1 MDDYDK
7 AAEWIVEA
15 VELMQM
21 NAPVMKSS
29 AAFHAENHTIKHGI
43 SNVLRHR
50 LNPKEAKVINTLLDL

>member
-29 AAFHAENHTIKHGI
+29 AAFHAEKSTVKHGI
-43 SNVLRHR
+43 SNVLRNR
-50 LNPKEAKVINTLLDL
+50 LNAKEVKVMSTLLDL